1 MDEKFINEMYSA
13 VLERTIKR
21 LWALCIL
28 LVVLLVG
35 SNLAWLYYENS
46 FEEVVI
52 TQENDDGFNNYIG
65 EEGDIFNGN
74 ADHQN

>member
-21 LWALCIL
+21 LWVLCIL

-65 EEGDIFNGN
+65 EEGSIYNGN
-74 ADHQN
+74 ADN